1 MQYGWI
7 KLHRQITEHWLWEEK
22 PFSKG
27 QAWIDLL
34 LQANHKENKVPFGN
48 QLISIER
55 GEFLTSESKLAERWG
70 WSRKKVRNFLTM
82 LSQDGMIENIK
93 MPNKGTRIKIVNYKV
108 YQDLGDNTGT
118 TKDTTQEQL
127 KNNRGT
133 TEEQLRNTNKNDKND
148 KNDKNKKIYIQYA
161 EFVKMTEEEY
171 NKLVAKYGEKK
182 VKRMI
187 EVLDNY
193 KGATGKKYKSDY
205 RAILNWVADKVLKE
219 KDDDDEREITDEEM
233 KILIEKRQQLE
244 EEKKKRMEEFNKLP
258 KEEQERYIN
267 IAKNFIANNNKQ
279 RGIYLISDY
288 LKEGA
293 K

>member
-93 MPNKGTRIKIVNYKV
+93 MPNKGTRIKIVNYEV
-108 YQDLGDNTGT
+108 YQNLGDNTGT

-133 TEEQLRNTNKNDKND
+133 TEEQLRNTNKNIKNEKNEKND
-148 KNDKNKKIYIQYA
+148 KEDD
-161 EFVKMTEEEY
+161 VY
-171 NKLVAKYGEKK
+171 NKQL
-182 VKRMI
+182 
-187 EVLDNY
+187 
-193 KGATGKKYKSDY
+193 
-205 RAILNWVADKVLKE
+205 
-219 KDDDDEREITDEEM
+219 
-233 KILIEKRQQLE
+233 QQLYEIFADNIHPPTPLEIQKLQSWLEDVEADVIMLAIE
-244 EEKKKRMEEFNKLP
+244 EAVRYNKRNLKYIESILKNWTTQGLKTRESVEAYLRDWADSRKEQ
-258 KEEQERYIN
+258 KEEASVYDN
-267 IAKNFIANNNKQ
+267 
-279 RGIYLISDY
+279 LW
-288 LKEGA
+288 
-293 K
+293 